1 MSGGGDF
8 SSTEQSSYLGSGVED
23 AFDDAI
29 ETAVADA
36 VAEVV
41 EEVVDA
47 ANNGKVGRGNSV
59 EVDDADAVR
68 LVPLAV
74 MKLTLIA
81 PSQRDR

>member
-1 MSGGGDF
+1 M
-8 SSTEQSSYLGSGVED
+8 
-23 AFDDAI
+23 
-29 ETAVADA
+29 
-36 VAEVV
+36 
-41 EEVVDA
+41 EEVISPAPNNLHTLAVVSKMLLTTRLKPLLQTPLQKLLKIVDA

-74 MKLTLIA
+74 AKLTLIA